1 MIVYFVILCPIS
13 RDALLQYLR
22 FGFTIRYN
30 CDRFSRLLTKIFRL
44 PLNIF
49 LSFFSEGDMTALMLQ
64 TRLFVQ
70 PSAGPT
76 KRML

>member
-30 CDRFSRLLTKIFRL
+30 CDRFSRLLTKIFHL
-44 PLNIF
+44 PLNSFPLIF
-49 LSFFSEGDMTALMLQ
+49 L
-64 TRLFVQ
+64 
-70 PSAGPT
+70 
-76 KRML
+76 